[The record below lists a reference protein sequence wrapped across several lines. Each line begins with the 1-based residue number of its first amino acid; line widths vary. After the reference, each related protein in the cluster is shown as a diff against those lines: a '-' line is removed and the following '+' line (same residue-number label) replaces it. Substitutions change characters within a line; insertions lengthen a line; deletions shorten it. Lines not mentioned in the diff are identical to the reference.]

1 MYLCNV
7 RQGQELAHTKP
18 WDSQSLTLIFIENGK
33 SNDNIGVCRVIFNR
47 FSNQLFSEMNITP
60 TSMYEKGLLSCSPG
74 FEPKSGKTK
83 VTINNKPYSK
93 MTAAEKREALEFVNT
108 ISFEV
113 VVDHDLGTNEI
124 QEGNWLTGTFT
135 EGQVI
140 NVCGS
145 DIPWRKIEKV
155 TKIQ

>member
-1 MYLCNV
+1 MAKVMTTSEFAEY
-7 RQGQELAHTKP
+7 
-18 WDSQSLTLIFIENGK
+18 
-33 SNDNIGVCRVIFNR
+33 IFNR
-47 FSNQLFSEMNITP
+47 FSNAFIFRNEYCTNFYVMR
-60 TSMYEKGLLSCSPG
+60 KGCYHVLQSY
-74 FEPKSGKTK
+74 EPKSGKTK
-83 VTINNKPYSK
+83 VTINYKPYSK

-113 VVDHDLGTNEI
+113 IVDHDLCTNEI
-124 QEGNWLTGTFT
+124 IEGNWLTGTFT

-145 DIPWRKIEKV
+145 DMPWRKIEKV

>member
-1 MYLCNV
+1 MAKVMTTSEFAEY
-7 RQGQELAHTKP
+7 
-18 WDSQSLTLIFIENGK
+18 
-33 SNDNIGVCRVIFNR
+33 IFNR
-47 FSNQLFSEMNITP
+47 FSNAFIFRNEYCTNFYVMR
-60 TSMYEKGLLSCSPG
+60 KGCYHVLQAY
-74 FEPKSGKTK
+74 EPKSGKTK

-113 VVDHDLGTNEI
+113 VVDHDLCLNTI

-145 DIPWRKIEKV
+145 DMPWRKIEKV